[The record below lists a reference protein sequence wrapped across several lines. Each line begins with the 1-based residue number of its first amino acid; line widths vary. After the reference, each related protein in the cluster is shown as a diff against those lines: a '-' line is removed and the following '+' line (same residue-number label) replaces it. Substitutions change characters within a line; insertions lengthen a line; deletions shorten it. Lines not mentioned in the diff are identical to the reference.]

1 MNLVIDIGNSQVK
14 LAVFDSNEILY
25 AISQTTTEAVTIEK
39 LLLQFPVK
47 NAILSTVRQADQQM
61 ISLLTERLEFFLC
74 LDALTPLPF
83 KNLYKTKMTLG
94 MDRLAAAAGA
104 AEVYPDENVL
114 IIDMG
119 SAITIDLINS
129 WNQYIGGNIS
139 PGMMMRFSAL
149 NHFTANLP
157 LIAPGEADDFP
168 GQTSADAIRSGVIS
182 GIFFEL
188 QEYINLLS
196 LRYNNLKVV
205 MTGGDADFFV
215 RKLKNHIFVDSNL
228 ILKGLNRILAH
239 NEKLR

>member
-1 MNLVIDIGNSQVK
+1 MNLVVDIGNSQLK
-14 LAVFDSNEILY
+14 LAVFDGNEISHT
-25 AISQTTTEAVTIEK
+25 ISRPDIEPLTIEE
-39 LLLQFPVK
+39 LLKQFPVK
-47 NAILSTVRQADQQM
+47 NAILSTVREADQEL
-61 ISLLTERLEFFLC
+61 ISLLTGGLDFFLR
-74 LDALTPLPF
+74 LDARTPLPF
-83 KNLYKTKMTLG
+83 ENLYKTRETLG

-104 AEVYPDENVL
+104 TEMYPNENVL
-114 IIDMG
+114 IIDLG
-119 SAITIDLINS
+119 SAITIDLINNR
-129 WNQYIGGNIS
+129 NQYLGGNIS

-157 LIAPGEADDFP
+157 LIEPGEADDFP
-168 GQTSADAIRSGVIS
+168 GQTSTDAIRAGVTT

-188 QEYINLLS
+188 KEYINQLS

-205 MTGGDADFFV
+205 MTGGDAEFFV